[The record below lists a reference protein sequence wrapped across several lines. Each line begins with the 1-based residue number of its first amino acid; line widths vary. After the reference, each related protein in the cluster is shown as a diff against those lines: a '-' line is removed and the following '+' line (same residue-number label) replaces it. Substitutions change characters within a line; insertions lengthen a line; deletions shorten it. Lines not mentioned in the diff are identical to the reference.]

1 MNLRKVTCLDG
12 TSYKVGEVMAKG
24 TVKEIFIKYLTNNL
38 IEIQEFIDIWKLEEI
53 RIDGKISEHETTL
66 AKLEALLQSNIK
78 VSNDFIAELLNKV

>member
-38 IEIQEFIDIWKLEEI
+38 IEIQVKTSTETIHIPYHAVLLYIEE
-53 RIDGKISEHETTL
+53 
-66 AKLEALLQSNIK
+66 
-78 VSNDFIAELLNKV
+78 